1 MRTYEI
7 PTFWALCKL
16 YQPQDIYI
24 LMCIYQSTANIYFA
38 YKRSRTVRNISKI
51 CTIFVQIMPIS
62 VVLGFHFFV
71 KKVNFARY
79 LRPLIWCVAC
89 WLLSMFNIKLFGY
102 SNCLSTNTICR
113 GQDRMELSYRVVS
126 AVICSRI
133 SWDTF
138 QRCFI
143 HTGIIKNVQQNLN
156 KVKSLPIITKRQARS
171 LWRHAM

>member
-24 LMCIYQSTANIYFA
+24 LMCFYQSTANIYFA

-71 KKVNFARY
+71 TLFEAFDLMCRMLVVKHASNVIFT
-79 LRPLIWCVAC
+79 
-89 WLLSMFNIKLFGY
+89 IKLFGY
-102 SNCLSTNTICR
+102 SNCLPPNTLCR
-113 GQDRMELSYRVVS
+113 GQDRMELSFRVVS

-143 HTGIIKNVQQNLN
+143 HTGIIKNVQ
-156 KVKSLPIITKRQARS
+156 
-171 LWRHAM
+171 